1 MGNDYQSGLTSVTG
15 VVQATASLPVLGTT
29 QTFINVNGAGN
40 GTTQTAYTVTTG
52 KTFYLYGFQ
61 ESVGYIGVVYKN
73 DGTTIVI
80 THQQSGTVQMP
91 VVSSVPLAVYTSAQL
106 VKVNASNSST
116 YTLWGVEQ

>member
-1 MGNDYQSGLTSVTG
+1 MSYNSGQTSVTG
-15 VVQATASLPVLGTT
+15 SVQATGSCPVVGTS
-29 QTFINVNGAGN
+29 QTFVNVNGAGN

-73 DGTTIVI
+73 DGTTVVV
-80 THQQSGTVQMP
+80 THQQSGTAQMP
-91 VVSSVPLAVYTSAQL
+91 FASSVPIAVYTSAQL

-116 YTLWGVEQ
+116 YWLWGVEQ